1 MSKCLVTKLNGVV
14 ENNSILKIGEMR
26 ITMKKIA
33 SPSYMSQGFTVT
45 FTEDVLLEII
55 GDGYFT
61 DENLSNNTGK
71 TKKFFANQ
79 MAAFWVSNG
88 DYEISIPNK
97 YAIAN
102 IYFYPM
108 PGHGGLSE
116 EQMYSKATDLSYF
129 KYSKKMNAINVV
141 SKESTGSLDDL
152 ADCLS
157 LINIVLTKA
166 TNIYGNISSLSKLT
180 ALKELTLIDNQKITG
195 DLASLPGSVVF
206 IDAQYGGIFSWVT
219 TRPSSASIICMR
231 LVNLYT
237 YVDNMLINQA
247 NCTAP
252 SDQTNKTIQCI
263 GIRTSASDSAI
274 QTLQSKGY
282 TVSVIPA

>member
-1 MSKCLVTKLNGVV
+1 MGKCLVTKLNGVV
-14 ENNSILKIGEMR
+14 ENNSLLKIGEMR
-26 ITMKKIA
+26 IIMKRIA

-61 DENLSNNTGK
+61 NETLSENKGK
-71 TKKFFANQ
+71 TKKFLANQ
-79 MAAFWVSNG
+79 MYSFWVSNG

-108 PGHGGLSE
+108 PENGTLSE
-116 EQMYSKATDLSYF
+116 EQLYSKATDLSYF
-129 KYSKKMNAINVV
+129 KYSKKMNAISIQ

-152 ADCLS
+152 AECLS
-157 LINIVLTKA
+157 LSNITLSKA
-166 TNIYGNISSLSKLT
+166 INIYGNISSLSKLT
-180 ALKELTLIDNQKITG
+180 ALKRLSLIDNQKITG
-195 DLASLPGSVVF
+195 DLASLPGNVF
-206 IDAQYGGIFSWVT
+206 LVDAQTGGIFSWVT
-219 TRPSSASIICMR
+219 TRPSSANIISMR
-231 LVNLYT
+231 LVNLGT

-252 SDQTNKTIQCI
+252 SDQTDKTIQCI
-263 GIRTSASDSAI
+263 GTRTSASDAAV

-282 TVSVIPA
+282 TVSVTPA